1 MKTECKHCFNIFSI
15 VLEKMIDEKTIENE
29 SIIESISRINLYRY
43 DRKLLKFRDTN
54 ERDLTLLSI
63 RFELLEQKI
72 R

>member
-1 MKTECKHCFNIFSI
+1 MIERMKDARKE
-15 VLEKMIDEKTIENE
+15 IDNREYIW
-29 SIIESISRINLYRY
+29 RINPYRD

-63 RFELLEQKI
+63 RFKLLEQKI

>member
-1 MKTECKHCFNIFSI
+1 MFSI
-15 VLEKMIDEKTIENE
+15 IRLAKNEKMIERMKDARKEIDNREYMENQ
-29 SIIESISRINLYRY
+29 SVCD

-63 RFELLEQKI
+63 RFKLLEQKI

>member
-15 VLEKMIDEKTIENE
+15 VLEKMIEKTIENE

>member
-1 MKTECKHCFNIFSI
+1 MK
-15 VLEKMIDEKTIENE
+15 KMIERMKDARKEIDNREY
-29 SIIESISRINLYRY
+29 IWRINPYRD

-63 RFELLEQKI
+63 RFKLLEQKI